1 MVGWTSDWTLVRYGK
16 RRGQSGVQAP
26 YRGMARAPPASNW
39 RRGPNLHPNRP
50 APPFGTS
57 ARYLGPQSRSYASV
71 TRHRPF
77 GSVAGPQRLNQGR
90 QQQPTDPKFAKLV
103 RQLHSVIKLVH
114 HLQNVSQKPG
124 KPEPVMISRMVENL
138 STMIKPACPNQKTKD
153 LIEGN
158 ARNWGHTTLIIL
170 EDHYTA
176 MLEDV
181 LSELSGTLPSDWQTA
196 FEVATRWAKKNLPRI
211 TQEVID
217 HAEALVT
224 TCTEV
229 EKDLETQP
237 APAPLDAEQQTE
249 DAQQTS
255 QQTRP
260 QKQTQTRP
268 PQAKTVTISI
278 PQISKKQTVGTMTDG
293 VSDWTP
299 EPPQDEQAE
308 PSVQAAPLMEHRDP
322 RPQRQGRR
330 ARRGVVVQE
339 DSFDFD
345 IVDIGEDRQGATRE
359 QRPQP
364 QLEPLGG
371 EEDNRLDSTPP
382 LIPTVVDTRP
392 KPGNPNS
399 VQVSAIVHQ
408 DPTAHQDS
416 PDLEWSPL
424 FDDGSG
430 GDFTSTPM
438 QFKNKVTRH
447 INTDRKMVDWTLSVN
462 KKWLIVGDSNL
473 ARIPPFTIRDLQI
486 DSYPGGNFRH
496 AQAFISTATSQVTVE
511 KVVLAFGIN
520 CRLQKPKQTAIK
532 QMQAAVRAA
541 KRQFPYSE
549 IWVPV
554 INHSTL
560 LSSEERTNLQILN
573 GHIQRNLPFIPALD
587 YKHFRTESD
596 CVHWT
601 KATARAMLDHWA
613 TYLNLNPR

>member
-1 MVGWTSDWTLVRYGK
+1 M
-16 RRGQSGVQAP
+16 
-26 YRGMARAPPASNW
+26 
-39 RRGPNLHPNRP
+39 
-50 APPFGTS
+50 
-57 ARYLGPQSRSYASV
+57 
-71 TRHRPF
+71 TRHRAF

-153 LIEGN
+153 LIDGN

-217 HAEALVT
+217 HAEASVT

-229 EKDLETQP
+229 EIDLETQP
-237 APAPLDAEQQTE
+237 TPAPQNTEQQTE
-249 DAQQTS
+249 DVHEPP

-268 PQAKTVTISI
+268 PRAKTVTISA
-278 PQISKKQTVGTMTDG
+278 PHVSKKQTVGTMTDG

-299 EPPQDEQAE
+299 EPPQDGRAE
-308 PSVQAAPLMEHRDP
+308 PSVQATPLMEHRDP

-330 ARRGVVVQE
+330 ATRGVVVQA

-345 IVDIGEDRQGATRE
+345 IVDIGEGIDRQGATPA
-359 QRPQP
+359 QRLLPQF
-364 QLEPLGG
+364 EPLGG

-382 LIPTVVDTRP
+382 LIPSVVDTRP
-392 KPGNPNS
+392 QPGNQNRI
-399 VQVSAIVHQ
+399 QVSAMVHL

-430 GDFTSTPM
+430 DVTSTPM

-462 KKWLIVGDSNL
+462 KKWLVVGDSNL

-554 INHSTL
+554 INFSTL

-573 GHIQRNLPFIPALD
+573 GHIERNMPFIPALD

-601 KATARAMLDHWA
+601 KDTARAMLDHWA